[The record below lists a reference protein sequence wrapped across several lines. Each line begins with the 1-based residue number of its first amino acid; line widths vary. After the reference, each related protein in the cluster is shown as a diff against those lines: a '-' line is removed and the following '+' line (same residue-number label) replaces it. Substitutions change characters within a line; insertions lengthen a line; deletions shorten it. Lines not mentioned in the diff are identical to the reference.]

1 MTPTADLCDAH
12 PDAVRV
18 ATPGLLDFGGKSTF
32 SGPVQTVRCYE
43 DNTQVRAQ
51 LETPG
56 EGRVLV
62 VAGGGSRWCALLGGN
77 LGVLARDNGWAGV
90 VVDGCVRD
98 VGELRPLAVGVR
110 AWAACPR
117 KSRKLGT
124 GEVGVPV
131 EAFGIRIQPG
141 DHLWADADGL
151 VVAER
156 DLERE

>member
-18 ATPGLLDFGGKSTF
+18 AAPGLLDFGGLARF
-32 SGPVQTVRCYE
+32 YGPVQTVRCYE

-62 VAGGGSRWCALLGGN
+62 VAGGGSRWCALLGGD
-77 LGVLARDNGWAGV
+77 LGALAVENGWAGV

-98 VGELRPLAVGVR
+98 VDELRPLKVGIR

-131 EAFGIRIQPG
+131 DAFGIRIAPG
-141 DHLWADADGL
+141 DHLWADTDGIIVAD
-151 VVAER
+151 R
-156 DLERE
+156 DLDAA